1 LSLVLG
7 LAELQD
13 LSEVRV
19 GDAHMGGIFLAMDE
33 AAAWRNS

>member
-1 LSLVLG
+1 MAGALSLVLG

-19 GDAHMGGIFLAMDE
+19 GDAHMGGIFFGDG
-33 AAAWRNS
+33 